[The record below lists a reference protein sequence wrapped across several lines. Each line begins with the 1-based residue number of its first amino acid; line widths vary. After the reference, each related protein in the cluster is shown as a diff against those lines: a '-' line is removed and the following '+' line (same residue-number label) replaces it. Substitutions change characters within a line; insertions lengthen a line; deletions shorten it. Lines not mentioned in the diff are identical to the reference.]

1 MSLAPPTRPLP
12 SSPSIRSSELSSR
25 SGSTRVSPSRKNTG
39 ADRKSPARSSED
51 SVLDPNKR
59 DHERSKALERVSGG
73 QGNGNG
79 KSAAGRSGNRNS
91 VQGGSGGVHIQI
103 NDAPEPAPAEWGA
116 NFWVT
121 IMDPMTQAV
130 FYACPSTGQT
140 SWEPPTETFLMP
152 LDDSGHW
159 WELSDD
165 SRGGTPYYYHT
176 KTGDTQW
183 IRPEGFVIPL
193 GIIQTTTAL
202 GRRLSQTTF
211 GRTSVYRNSIAS
223 NISENRMP
231 NNRRSRSYG
240 DPGIGAGIPEED
252 LESLSGGRPR
262 RGSSESSRSLTSPPL
277 TKSAYVHGMHAEP
290 LSTIPGS
297 PEATSISGSK
307 VSKSMHDASEP
318 VSTDEGT
325 PGRVGTPSP
334 VRAATSPLSQVHSA
348 SELGTAGSQP
358 LRGAAE
364 ALVYAA
370 REEQQDIM
378 RRPSSPLRR
387 SSTPPVKTKGI
398 RFPTDSPVQRAKD
411 LAAAHPMSPKRP
423 LPAPSDGLVSPR
435 RPRHDTELSAA
446 SNASGKDI
454 GSPKPDPEA
463 TYRMSPLKA
472 LSGKP
477 ILLQQDDPHIPL
489 ARLSTGDHKIL
500 PRPLAE
506 DIQQFAV
513 EDFAK
518 RYFNTHRTGLIFK
531 RRVPM
536 EKMMSWQKGPLQ
548 APLLVLN
555 RTLHKDAVKAFKVI
569 QRVMGDREKERS
581 GGPKSPD
588 LTASHAS
595 SSGIGKETYGIGSV
609 LEEERWMLGE
619 GLTHGELRDEIYCQV
634 IKQLTGNPNP
644 ESIFHGWQLMCVLLA
659 TFPPSK
665 NLEAYA
671 RKFMQEHL
679 NDTEGRVDI
688 MAKYCVSRLGV
699 ISKKGPKGKSP
710 TVQEIEAAA
719 DAAFNP
725 STFGESLE
733 AIMRLQQRTYPDSK
747 VPIILPFLA
756 DSIIALGGTKREG
769 IFRIPGDADTVSE
782 LKGRIDKGH
791 YNMQGID
798 DPHVPASLLKM
809 WFRELQEPVVPFEMY
824 NDCVGSAEDPDEII
838 KIVKRMPTMNKRV
851 LLFVI
856 SFLQCFLPDDISSA
870 TKMNSPNLALVMAPN
885 LLRCNSD
892 SLAIVFNNARFEHTF
907 VHNLLLHLKCHKI
920 DPDYV
925 PTHGMGAGSGLKRPK
940 STVRRET

>member
-12 SSPSIRSSELSSR
+12 TSPSSRSSDLSSR
-25 SGSTRVSPSRKNTG
+25 PSTTRTSSPRRHDKSN
-39 ADRKSPARSSED
+39 ADSKTLRSSED
-51 SVLDPNKR
+51 GLDPTKR
-59 DHERSKALERVSGG
+59 EHERKQALERVSGG
-73 QGNGNG
+73 QSNGSA
-79 KSAAGRSGNRNS
+79 KSVAGRSGHRNS
-91 VQGGSGGVHIQI
+91 VQGGTGGFHIQI
-103 NDAPEPAPAEWGA
+103 NDVPEPAPPEWGA

-121 IMDPMTQAV
+121 IMDPTTQAI

-176 KTGDTQW
+176 KTGETQW

-211 GRTSVYRNSIAS
+211 GRTSTYRNSISS
-223 NISENRMP
+223 NAADNRIIS
-231 NNRRSRSYG
+231 NRRSRSYG
-240 DPGIGAGIPEED
+240 DPGKGAGIPEED
-252 LESLSGGRPR
+252 LESPTGSRPR

-277 TKSAYVHGMHAEP
+277 TKSAYVHGLHAEP
-290 LSTIPGS
+290 LSTIPAS
-297 PEATSISGSK
+297 PEATSVSGSK
-307 VSKSMHDASEP
+307 VSKGPHETSET
-318 VSTDEGT
+318 SGSGSGT
-325 PGRVGTPSP
+325 EEAVIGRSDTPSP
-334 VRAATSPLSQVHSA
+334 ARPLLTHSQSSPAMVSK
-348 SELGTAGSQP
+348 GSPPQS

-364 ALVYAA
+364 ALAWSA
-370 REEQQDIM
+370 REDQRDLT
-378 RRPSSPLRR
+378 RRPSSPITR
-387 SSTPPVKTKGI
+387 SATPPATGVKTKGI
-398 RFPTDSPVQRAKD
+398 RFPEQSPVQRARD
-411 LAAAHPMSPKRP
+411 SMHPTSPKRP
-423 LPAPSDGLVSPR
+423 LPVPALQEGLSLPR
-435 RPRHDTELSAA
+435 RSRHDTELSAA

-454 GSPKPDPEA
+454 GDPTPDPDA

-477 ILLQQDDPHIPL
+477 ILLQQDDPQIPL

-500 PRPLAE
+500 PRSLAE

-531 RRVPM
+531 RRVPV

-555 RTLHKDAVKAFKVI
+555 RSLHKDAVKAFRVI
-569 QRVMGDREKERS
+569 QRVMGDREKEKVNS
-581 GGPKSPD
+581 SKSTD
-588 LTASHAS
+588 STTS
-595 SSGIGKETYGIGSV
+595 SSGVGKETYGIGSV

-644 ESIFHGWQLMCVLLA
+644 ESIFHGWQLMCVLLT

-688 MAKYCVSRLGV
+688 MAKYCVSRLSV

-733 AIMRLQQRTYPDSK
+733 AIMRLQLRTYPDSK

-782 LKGRIDKGH
+782 LKARIDKGH

-809 WFRELQEPVVPFEMY
+809 WFRELQEPVIPFDMY
-824 NDCVGSAEDPDEII
+824 NDCVASAEHPEEIVM
-838 KIVKRMPTMNKRV
+838 IVKRMSTMNKR
-851 LLFVI
+851 LLAMLLAGPYFGGNQDEQSKPRI
-856 SFLQCFLPDDISSA
+856 SDGPQSA
-870 TKMNSPNLALVMAPN
+870 AV
-885 LLRCNSD
+885 
-892 SLAIVFNNARFEHTF
+892 
-907 VHNLLLHLKCHKI
+907 
-920 DPDYV
+920 
-925 PTHGMGAGSGLKRPK
+925 
-940 STVRRET
+940 